1 MPSSLMIPLILLANA
16 AAEVPPPA
24 SVDEP
29 DIVVTATR
37 RSQNL
42 QDVPV
47 AITAIAAD
55 RLEATGSF
63 NLGRVVQL
71 IPSVNFTA
79 SNPRN
84 SAITIRG
91 LGAPFGLTNDGI
103 EQGVGLY
110 IDGVYYSRPA
120 AATFDFVDIEQIEV
134 LRGPQGTLYGKN
146 TTAGAVNI
154 RTKAP
159 SFTPEG
165 RMEASAGNLDFV
177 QVRGTVSGP
186 ITQRL
191 AARAGLSFTSRA
203 GTIRNVRT
211 GLDENQQRN
220 FGLRG
225 SLLWR
230 ATDNLDI
237 TLAGDHNQQNPRC
250 CVQVF
255 VRAAPTLRAANRQ
268 FASLAAASGYA
279 PPSLNPFDRLVDTGT
294 PHAAKQFFGGA
305 ALTLEWDAGPGKL
318 TAITAYRYWNWYP
331 SNDRDFTGLPITT
344 VSANFSRQQQ
354 YTQEIRWASS
364 GDGPVSVVG
373 GVFAYRQTLR
383 NDPLQEQGS
392 AAALWLLGPGNNP
405 ALLDGLRQT
414 VALDY
419 TNDSLAGFGQIAWKV
434 NDRLKLQGGLR
445 LNWDRKD
452 ADYRATVT
460 GGLVTSD
467 PVLIARKN
475 SVLGPQAYVAKFND
489 FNVSGDATISYDL
502 ADDVMAYVTYARNF
516 KPGGVNLGGL
526 PTDSAGNPL
535 LGAAT
540 IRPERV
546 NHYEAGLK
554 TRLWDRALTLNLA
567 AFRTDISDYQT
578 TVVNAQIG
586 VLRGYLANAAAVR
599 VQGLE
604 AELSARLSDAVSVS
618 FNGTYLDGT
627 YRRFTDAPP
636 PLELTGGPQVV
647 DVSGQRLP
655 GISRWAGTLGIDV
668 HPEVTLFGHAGRLIA
683 GTDVLARTGFSS
695 SPTPSAFLNAP
706 GYVLVNGRL
715 GWQSDA
721 GVQVFAWVRNAFQA
735 RYFDLLTAAPGGS
748 GLVAG
753 LPGDQRTGGITIG
766 YRF

>member
-1 MPSSLMIPLILLANA
+1 MPSSLIVPLILNA
-16 AAEVPPPA
+16 AAVADLPPPDPA
-24 SVDEP
+24 AEP

-47 AITAIAAD
+47 AITAISAD

-63 NLGRVVQL
+63 NVGRVVQL

-120 AATFDFVDIEQIEV
+120 AATFDFVDIDQIEV
-134 LRGPQGTLYGKN
+134 LRGPPGTLYGKN

-154 RTKAP
+154 TTRAP

-165 RMEASAGNLDFV
+165 RIEASAGSLAFV
-177 QVRGTVSGP
+177 QLRGSISGP
-186 ITQRL
+186 ISDTL
-191 AARAGLSFTSRA
+191 AVRAGLSFTRRDGSLF
-203 GTIRNVRT
+203 NVRT
-211 GLDENQQRN
+211 GRDENTQN
-220 FGLRG
+220 NLGVRG
-225 SLLWR
+225 SLLWK
-230 ATDNLDI
+230 ASENLDI
-237 TLAGDHNQQNPRC
+237 TLAGDFNQQNPRC

-268 FASLAAASGYA
+268 FAALAAASGYA
-279 PPSLNPFDRLVDTGT
+279 PPSLDPFDRLVDTDT
-294 PHAAKQFFGGA
+294 RHAAKQFFGGG
-305 ALTLEWDAGPGKL
+305 ALTLAWDAGPGTL

-354 YTQEIRWASS
+354 YTQEIRWASD
-364 GDGPVSVVG
+364 GNGPVSLVAG
-373 GVFAYRQTLR
+373 LFAYRQTLR

-405 ALLDGLRQT
+405 ALLDGLRQA

-419 TNDSLAGFGQIAWKV
+419 TNDSLAGFGQLAWQV
-434 NDRLKLQGGLR
+434 TDRLKLQGGLR
-445 LNWDRKD
+445 LNWDRKN
-452 ADYRATVT
+452 ADYRATVS
-460 GGLVTSD
+460 GGLATSD

-475 SVLGPQAYVAKFND
+475 SVLAPQAYVARFSD
-489 FNVSGDATISYDL
+489 FNVSGDATASYDL
-502 ADDVMAYVTYARNF
+502 ADDVMAYVTYARSF

-526 PTDSAGNPL
+526 PTDAAGNPL

-540 IRPERV
+540 IRPEQV
-546 NHYEAGLK
+546 NHHEAGLK
-554 TRLWDRALTLNLA
+554 MRLANRAVTLNLA
-567 AFRTDISDYQT
+567 AFRTDIADYQT

-586 VLRGYLANAAAVR
+586 VLRGYLANAGAVR
-599 VQGLE
+599 VEGLE
-604 AELSARLSDAVSVS
+604 AEMAVRLSDAVSLNL
-618 FNGTYLDGT
+618 NGTYLDGR
-627 YRRFTDAPP
+627 YRRFTDAPA
-636 PLELTGGPQVV
+636 PLEGTGGPQVV
-647 DVSGQRLP
+647 DISGQRLP
-655 GISRWAGTLGIDV
+655 GISRWSGTLGIDV
-668 HPEVTLFGHAGRLIA
+668 HPVVTLFGHDGRLIA
-683 GTDVLARTGFSS
+683 GSDILARTGFSS

-706 GYVLVNGRL
+706 GYVLVNARL

-721 GVQVFAWVRNAFQA
+721 GFQAFAFVRNAFQA
-735 RYFDLLTAAPGGS
+735 RYFDLLSAAPGGS

-753 LPGDQRTGGITIG
+753 LPGDQRTWGLTIG
-766 YRF
+766 HRF